1 MPDTTSRHAGRWL
14 RERQRPAR
22 ASVYLAALAG
32 TFAAVAGIVQ
42 LGGIAWVAHQV
53 LVTGEALSQLVGV
66 ILTVLITIAVRAVAV
81 MLQNRFSASASDQI
95 RLALRQ
101 DLLDHF
107 QQLGPIR
114 LGQSSAGTLASEWL
128 DQVEALHGYY
138 AYFLPQMILS
148 LTVPLVILVTV
159 AWLDWLA
166 AVFLLLSAPLIP
178 LFMALVGMGAEKLN
192 QQHMETLGRLSGH
205 FLDRLRGLTTLQLF
219 NYTRPATR
227 EIATATDEYRQVNM
241 KTLRVAFLSS
251 AVLEFF
257 ASLAI
262 AVVAI
267 YIGFGLLGYISY
279 GPSAELTLFTG
290 LFILLLAP
298 EFYQPLRQLSQH
310 YHDRAT
316 ALGAAAQLQARMAG
330 ITPAGS
336 PEDQTAGYVPAVVEI
351 SNAAVTFPDGR
362 TGLTPLSLT
371 IGREGP
377 ELVALSGPSG
387 AGKSTLLHLIA
398 GFQAPTTGK
407 VRVNGGIPGVEPFG
421 WLGQTPF
428 IRQDTWAGNL
438 RMVAPDASDEQLL
451 AALENVGLAELVRQ
465 RPLGLDTPISEGGG
479 GLSGGQARRLAAAR
493 LFLARYSLILMDEP
507 TAGLDSGSERF
518 LLDAINALKNRGATI
533 IIASH
538 HQEVLEAADR
548 CIAINNGTL
557 AMDRPSHA

>member
-1 MPDTTSRHAGRWL
+1 MPDTTSRDAGRWL

-22 ASVYLAALAG
+22 VPVYLAALAG
-32 TFAAVAGIVQ
+32 TLAAVAGIVQ
-42 LGGIAWVAHQV
+42 LGGIAWIAHQV
-53 LVTGEALSQLVGV
+53 LVTGETLPQLVGV
-66 ILTVLITIAVRAVAV
+66 ILTVLIAIAVRALTV

-107 QQLGPIR
+107 HQLGPVR

-138 AYFLPQMILS
+138 AHFLPQMLLS

-227 EIATATDEYRQVNM
+227 EIAAATDEYRQVNM
-241 KTLRVAFLSS
+241 KTLKVAFLSS

-279 GPSAELTLFTG
+279 GPSPELTLFSG

-316 ALGAAAQLQARMAG
+316 ALGAAAQLQARMAA
-330 ITPAGS
+330 ITPTKLPEDGSAGS
-336 PEDQTAGYVPAVVEI
+336 IPAVVEI
-351 SNAAVTFPDGR
+351 SSATVTFGDGR
-362 TGLTPLSLT
+362 IGLTPLSLT
-371 IGREGP
+371 IGPEGP

-398 GFQAPTTGK
+398 GFLAPTTGI
-407 VRVNGGIPGVEPFG
+407 VRVNGGIPGAEPFG

-438 RMVAPDASDEQLL
+438 RMVAPHASDERLL
-451 AALENVGLAELVRQ
+451 TALEKVGLAELVRQ
-465 RPLGLDTPISEGGG
+465 RPQGLDTPISEGGA

-493 LFLARYSLILMDEP
+493 LFLVRYSLILMDEP
-507 TAGLDSGSERF
+507 TAGLDSDSERF
-518 LLDAINALKNRGATI
+518 LMDAIEALKHQGATI

-538 HQEVLEAADR
+538 HQEVLKAADR
-548 CIAINNGTL
+548 CIAINNGAL
-557 AMDRPSHA
+557 AMERPSHA